1 MGLVHWVYLGV
12 ALLVMVVLLMKK
24 EIVFPCIIGI
34 FLVGLAYSKNVI
46 TAISIMYNSIIV
58 SATELLGII
67 IVIALITTLSKGLAQ
82 LGSDELMIRPLKSLV
97 RGRKTAFFIV
107 GAAMLIFSWFLWPSP
122 AVALIGA
129 LLLPVA
135 LKAGLPAIWI
145 AVSMNIFGHG
155 IGLSSD
161 FFIQGAPNITA
172 QAAGVPIGEFISAT
186 VPVWLTMSVVVIVVS
201 YIMFLRDMKKASPG
215 GGDSAEAVAK
225 ASAESG
231 GFPAANK
238 ATKFSVFIAAL
249 TPAAFVVDIILMI
262 LFDLRGGD
270 ATALVGGTSLLI
282 LCVITI
288 FKGNFL
294 HNLEEISEFIIAG
307 FQFALKIF
315 APVVIIAAFFF
326 LGNGE
331 IAAKVLGAGSPNILG
346 DVGNALSNTSTVFK
360 LPLVLI
366 ETLVAVITGL
376 DGSGF
381 SGLPIV
387 GAVAKTFS
395 MNTGLS
401 TAYLAALGQVVT
413 IWVGGGTIIPWGVIP
428 VASIC
433 NIKAADLARRNL
445 FPVACGIGA
454 AVIVTVILL

>member
-34 FLVGLAYSKNVI
+34 FLVGLAYSQNI
-46 TAISIMYNSIIV
+46 ISAISIMYNSIIV

-82 LGSDELMIRPLKSLV
+82 LGSDELMVRPLTALV

-107 GAAMLIFSWFLWPSP
+107 GAAMLVFSWFLWPSP

-135 LKAGLPAIWI
+135 LKAGLPSIWI

-172 QAAGVPIGEFISAT
+172 QSAGVPIADFISAT
-186 VPVWLTMSVVVIVVS
+186 VPVWLTMSIVVIIVS
-201 YIMFLRDMKKASPG
+201 YIMFLRDMKKASPTDAG
-215 GGDSAEAVAK
+215 AFAGT
-225 ASAESG
+225 ESG
-231 GFPAANK
+231 ATAAVKK
-238 ATKFSVFIAAL
+238 ATPFSVFIAAL
-249 TPAAFVVDIILMI
+249 TPAAFIVDIILMI
-262 LFDLRGGD
+262 LFNLRGGD

-282 LCVITI
+282 LCIITI

-294 HNLEEISEFIIAG
+294 HNLEEISDFIIAG

-315 APVVIIAAFFF
+315 APVVVIAAFFF

-331 IAAKVLGAGSPNILG
+331 IAAKVLGEGSPNILG

-381 SGLPIV
+381 SGL
-387 GAVAKTFS
+387 
-395 MNTGLS
+395 
-401 TAYLAALGQVVT
+401 
-413 IWVGGGTIIPWGVIP
+413 
-428 VASIC
+428 
-433 NIKAADLARRNL
+433 
-445 FPVACGIGA
+445 
-454 AVIVTVILL
+454 

>member
-1 MGLVHWVYLGV
+1 
-12 ALLVMVVLLMKK
+12 
-24 EIVFPCIIGI
+24 
-34 FLVGLAYSKNVI
+34 
-46 TAISIMYNSIIV
+46 
-58 SATELLGII
+58 
-67 IVIALITTLSKGLAQ
+67 
-82 LGSDELMIRPLKSLV
+82 V

-107 GAAMLIFSWFLWPSP
+107 GAAMLVFSWFLWPSP

-161 FFIQGAPNITA
+161 VFIQGAPNITA
-172 QAAGVPIGEFISAT
+172 QAAGVPIADFISAT
-186 VPVWLTMSVVVIVVS
+186 VPVWLTMSVVIIIVS
-201 YIMFLRDMKKASPG
+201 YIMFLRDMKKAAPLGTAETSASTAAG
-215 GGDSAEAVAK
+215 GIPAEK
-225 ASAESG
+225 
-231 GFPAANK
+231 K

-249 TPAAFVVDIILMI
+249 TPVAFVVDIILMI

-288 FKGNFL
+288 FKGDFL

-315 APVVIIAAFFF
+315 APVVVIAAFFF

-331 IAAKVLGAGSPNILG
+331 IAAKVFGEGAPNILG

-395 MNTGLS
+395 ANTGLN

-454 AVIVTVILL
+454 AIVVTVILV